1 MNGAIAETVL
11 SEQGAAN
18 MMTSYIKTPFSAAL
32 ILANFIQV
40 GCSSHTWYPSGLRWE
55 NFS

>member
-18 MMTSYIKTPFSAAL
+18 IMTSYIKTPFSAAL

>member
-1 MNGAIAETVL
+1 MNGTIAETVL
-11 SEQGAAN
+11 SEQEAAN
-18 MMTSYIKTPFSAAL
+18 ITTSYSKTFSAAL

-40 GCSSHTWYPSGLRWE
+40 GYSFHTWYPSRLMWK